1 MRRRRH
7 PAVFLLDDAWKANFR
22 GCSLE
27 ASPWPPGGG
36 VGGVRVLTVP
46 EGPQSGG
53 GGGAGLGRSE
63 GAAGAPA
70 GAGGPSRRRQW
81 REPPHPFLSAASVD
95 LEGGQP
101 RVVSYCPETGPMSPA
116 SAATPP
122 ALLCSWTS
130 PGARWA
136 RPPGQPLAP
145 GKCVQGPVPRGIWPG
160 LQTCPSASSVLPP
173 QRFGQT
179 ESTIKN
185 STGLGRGG
193 IGRNPLGFP

>member
-46 EGPQSGG
+46 EGPQSSG

-136 RPPGQPLAP
+136 RPPGQPRPPAS
-145 GKCVQGPVPRGIWPG
+145 VPRDQSLGAFG
-160 LQTCPSASSVLPP
+160 LASRPAPRQALSFLPSALDKLNP
-173 QRFGQT
+173 QLKTR
-179 ESTIKN
+179 
-185 STGLGRGG
+185 LAWGG
-193 IGRNPLGFP
+193 GELAGIP